1 MGVYIVVRIGINLIA
16 FLLACVISTIIV
28 NKSRISNLWLILII
42 PLVMAGMGWILWVA
56 KWTMIALIVVIV
68 ASIVGATVK
77 GKEARKKK

>member
-1 MGVYIVVRIGINLIA
+1 
-16 FLLACVISTIIV
+16 
-28 NKSRISNLWLILII
+28 
-42 PLVMAGMGWILWVA
+42 MAGMGWILWVA